1 MVGPPAD
8 DQVRLWPGTAAEGM
22 PTLRYLHIG
31 DCNFRRMDCAHDT
44 QAPPGYPLEA
54 ANELLKLGIGVEFAH
69 YFAVNYEWLPT
80 REELIRR
87 TRLSGPPDVIS
98 VHIGGNYTRWIVIP
112 DTVRTMQVR
121 VEIGRRLGQ
130 HATGGYRF
138 IRPFVRLFGRPAAKY
153 YGVEAYEEF
162 LRMLHDIWPDAQI
175 VVVTP
180 LPRRK
185 PHPKQGPIG
194 SRVEADI
201 RDVVERIDAE
211 LLDTDALVGT
221 WAGYR
226 GMSGY
231 HLNGHGSEIVG
242 RQLARQIVEQQ
253 TKQSPPRRPASL
265 VKALAAA
272 TLRF

>member
-1 MVGPPAD
+1 MPA
-8 DQVRLWPGTAAEGM
+8 
-22 PTLRYLHIG
+22 LRYLHIG
-31 DCNFRRMDCAHDT
+31 DCNFRRMDFAHDT
-44 QAPPGYPLEA
+44 QAPPGYPMQA
-54 ANELLKLGIGVEFAH
+54 AHELLNLGIGVEFSH

-121 VEIGRRLGQ
+121 VEIGRRLGR

-138 IRPFVRLFGRPAAKY
+138 IRPFVGFLGRPAARY

-162 LRMLHDIWPDAQI
+162 LKMLHDIWPDAQI

-180 LPRRK
+180 LPRLK
-185 PHPKQGPIG
+185 PHRKQGPIG
-194 SRVEADI
+194 DRVENDI
-201 RDVVERIDAE
+201 RATVERIDAE
-211 LLDTDALVGT
+211 LLDTGALIGT
-221 WAGYR
+221 EPKYR

-231 HLNGHGSEIVG
+231 HLNGNGSEVIG
-242 RQLARQIVEQQ
+242 RQLARQVVQQQ
-253 TKQSPPRRPASL
+253 TKQSSPRRPASL

>member
-8 DQVRLWPGTAAEGM
+8 DQVRLWTGTAAGGVS
-22 PTLRYLHIG
+22 TLRYLHIG

-44 QAPPGYPLEA
+44 KAPPGYPLEA
-54 ANELLKLGIGVEFAH
+54 AHELLNLGIGVEFSH
-69 YFAVNYEWLPT
+69 YFAVNYGRLPT
-80 REELIRR
+80 REELIRCI
-87 TRLSGPPDVIS
+87 RLSGPPDVIS

-121 VEIGRRLGQ
+121 VEVGRRLGR
-130 HATGGYRF
+130 HAAAGYRF
-138 IRPFVRLFGRPAAKY
+138 IRPFVRIFGRPAAKY
-153 YGVEAYEEF
+153 DGAQPYEEF

-185 PHPKQGPIG
+185 PHPKQRPIAI
-194 SRVEADI
+194 RVDADI
-201 RDVVERIDAE
+201 RATIERIDAG

-231 HLNGHGSEIVG
+231 HLNGQGSEIVG
-242 RQLARQIVEQQ
+242 RELARQIVEQQ
-253 TKQSPPRRPASL
+253 TKQSSPRRTARFA
-265 VKALAAA
+265 KALAAA